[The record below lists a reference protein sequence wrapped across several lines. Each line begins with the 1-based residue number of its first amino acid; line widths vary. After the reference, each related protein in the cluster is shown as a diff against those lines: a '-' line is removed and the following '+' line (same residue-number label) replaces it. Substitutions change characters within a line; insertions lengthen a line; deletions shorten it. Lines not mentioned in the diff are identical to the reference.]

1 MSGTDV
7 VRDIPQLQLPA
18 SRRKISIFKD
28 KRSSRTKNFALR
40 LNGSYREPYPALCDL
55 QVGRRSWLTGWR
67 L

>member
-28 KRSSRTKNFALR
+28 KRSSRTKISLSALMVPTG
-40 LNGSYREPYPALCDL
+40 NPI
-55 QVGRRSWLTGWR
+55 RRYVTSKSGGAHG
-67 L
+67 